1 MSKSAGKKP
10 KEKSDKTKADNFV
23 WTDDEVQ
30 LLLEVTN
37 DYKVSKAA
45 KNIDWESC
53 QSKYTDILELY
64 REHYPSSQEESSE
77 IEKEY
82 PHKKEDITKVILTSK
97 LKNIRLKFHQAID
110 SGKRSG
116 HGRVVLLYFKIC
128 ESIWGGS
135 PATSTILSGI
145 ETGEV
150 EGGCDSIRI
159 DPDSPESP
167 ESQDLDTSE
176 ASDISTSDR
185 SSDPTSVERTS
196 QPQTTNERRNLLDAK
211 LKGYKTEKLKRKLP
225 AESQFLN
232 LAQEELTIKKQLIEK
247 MNAMDNEYSQNMNRR
262 TSNMEKLSSSI
273 ADGFAMLRQMMIQ
286 PYGMPPAQPGH
297 TYQSYSMYPH
307 PASSVGRHSSTSNQS
322 ESNTG
327 HFSYTQSLL
336 SNDSVNDF

>member
-1 MSKSAGKKP
+1 M
-10 KEKSDKTKADNFV
+10 
-23 WTDDEVQ
+23 
-30 LLLEVTN
+30 
-37 DYKVSKAA
+37 
-45 KNIDWESC
+45 
-53 QSKYTDILELY
+53 
-64 REHYPSSQEESSE
+64 
-77 IEKEY
+77 
-82 PHKKEDITKVILTSK
+82 
-97 LKNIRLKFHQAID
+97 
-110 SGKRSG
+110 
-116 HGRVVLLYFKIC
+116 LLYFEIC

-159 DPDSPESP
+159 DSDSPESP
-167 ESQDLDTSE
+167 ESQDLDTRE
-176 ASDISTSDR
+176 ASDICTSDR
-185 SSDPTSVERTS
+185 SFDPTSVERTS

-247 MNAMDNEYSQNMNRR
+247 MNAMDNEYSQNMNRL

-327 HFSYTQSLL
+327 HFSYTQSLF